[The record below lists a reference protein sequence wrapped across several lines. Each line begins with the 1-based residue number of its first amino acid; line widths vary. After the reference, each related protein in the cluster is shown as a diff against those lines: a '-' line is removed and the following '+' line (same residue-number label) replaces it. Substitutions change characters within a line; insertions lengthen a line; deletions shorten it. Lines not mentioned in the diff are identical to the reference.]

1 MGPPLRPGGSG
12 NSLAPTLRPPC
23 LGAAADGRG
32 GKGGGAAGGMAPRG
46 MVAGARRGASRRR
59 GGDQND
65 FVEVWMK
72 KVDRWC
78 DKNPA
83 GSVAASASVV
93 LVLLWLVWLAASA
106 AFSKLSGQ

>member
-1 MGPPLRPGGSG
+1 
-12 NSLAPTLRPPC
+12 
-23 LGAAADGRG
+23 
-32 GKGGGAAGGMAPRG
+32 MAPRG